1 MSDNRRSAKGM
12 GDDGRSSAGVS
23 DDRRKSARRGRGGAT
38 VCPCC
43 GAGVEGGRDA
53 GCAACGARRV
63 GPPLPRPER
72 ELPAYGHAFFSAA
85 LGLLLASAFVVATA
99 LALFERDAFALGLGA
114 LWAAAERAAWRLKWT
129 LLPAA
134 FAASW
139 ACARLRRHMRREPSR
154 FVGHGPARAGL
165 ALSCASALAL
175 TLFVAASVPERL
187 RRRELARRAA
197 EEATLYATDRV
208 LFAYRARFGTY
219 PSAPADL
226 RRLPDP
232 DGSVAGVVALL
243 QSGSYA
249 PEAEVASLAPKGRGR
264 RRAGATR
271 LRASSARGRDDSP
284 GAGLSLT
291 SYELTLP
298 GRDKMLGTADDL
310 RLRDGVPLKSDDR
323 LRRRATPTPV

>member
-12 GDDGRSSAGVS
+12 SDNKRSSAG
-23 DDRRKSARRGRGGAT
+23 RGRGRAS

-43 GAGVEGGRDA
+43 GFGVEGDLEA

-85 LGLLLASAFVVATA
+85 AGLLLAAAFVAATT

-114 LWAAAERAAWRLKWT
+114 LLAAAERAAWRLKWT

-134 FAASW
+134 FLASW
-139 ACARLRRHMRREPSR
+139 ACARLNRHMRRTPSR
-154 FVGHGPARAGL
+154 FVGHGYARAGL
-165 ALSCASALAL
+165 ALSCASALCLAL
-175 TLFVAASVPERL
+175 LVAASVPERL
-187 RRRELARRAA
+187 RRHELARRAA

-232 DGSVAGVVALL
+232 DGSVAVVMALL

-264 RRAGATR
+264 RRALAPR
-271 LRASSARGRDDSP
+271 LRSVSARGRDDSAS
-284 GAGLSLT
+284 AGLSLT

-298 GRDKMLGTADDL
+298 GRDKVLGTADDL
-310 RLRDGVPLKSDDR
+310 RLRDGVPLKPDDR

>member
-1 MSDNRRSAKGM
+1 MNDNRRCAEGTS
-12 GDDGRSSAGVS
+12 DDGHSSAG
-23 DDRRKSARRGRGGAT
+23 RGRAAL
-38 VCPCC
+38 CPCC
-43 GAGVEGGRDA
+43 GAAVEGDMEA

-85 LGLLLASAFVVATA
+85 AGLLLASVFVAATT
-99 LALFERDAFALGLGA
+99 LALLERDAFALGLGA

-134 FAASW
+134 LCAVW
-139 ACARLRRHMRREPSR
+139 ACARLRRHMRREPGR
-154 FVGHGPARAGL
+154 FVGHGFARAGL
-165 ALSCASALAL
+165 ALSCASALAVAML
-175 TLFVAASVPERL
+175 VAASVPERL

-197 EEATLYATDRV
+197 EESTLYATDRV

-232 DGSVAGVVALL
+232 DGSVARVAALL
-243 QSGSYA
+243 HTGSYA
-249 PEAEVASLAPKGRGR
+249 PEAEVAALASKGR

-271 LRASSARGRDDSP
+271 VRGESSRGRADSA

-298 GRDKMLGTADDL
+298 GRDKVLGTADDL
-310 RLRDGVPLKSDDR
+310 RLRDGVPLKPGDA
-323 LRRRATPTPV
+323 LRRRPTPTPI

>member
-1 MSDNRRSAKGM
+1 MSDNRRSSAK
-12 GDDGRSSAGVS
+12 VS
-23 DDRRKSARRGRGGAT
+23 DNRCSFAGRERKRAAL
-38 VCPCC
+38 CPCC
-43 GAGVEGGRDA
+43 GAGVEGDMEA
-53 GCAACGARRV
+53 GCAGCGARRV

-114 LWAAAERAAWRLKWT
+114 LLAAAERAAWRLKWT

-134 FAASW
+134 FIAAW
-139 ACARLRRHMRREPSR
+139 ACARLNRHMRRAPSR
-154 FVGHGPARAGL
+154 FVGHGFARAGL

-175 TLFVAASVPERL
+175 ALFVVASVPERL
-187 RRRELARRAA
+187 RRRELGRRAG

-232 DGSVAGVVALL
+232 DGSVAATVALL

-264 RRAGATR
+264 RRAAAPR
-271 LRASSARGRDDSP
+271 LRSVSARGRDDSA

-298 GRDKMLGTADDL
+298 GRDKVLGTADDL
-310 RLRDGVPLKSDDR
+310 RLRDGVPLKAGDPPRR
-323 LRRRATPTPV
+323 LATPTPV